1 MEALAILQVVVIMRE
16 VGVEMT
22 EMTAA
27 VPEAEAMEVLEMAVV
42 VADVSSAGN
51 DGGYGGEMRTGMLE
65 KETGVVMTA
74 VLQGKTVT
82 PTPAP
87 PGLRFPDSNFWPP
100 GSLRGSC
107 HHPVNYAAVPTHSPH

>member
-51 DGGYGGEMRTGMLE
+51 DGG
-65 KETGVVMTA
+65 
-74 VLQGKTVT
+74 
-82 PTPAP
+82 
-87 PGLRFPDSNFWPP
+87 
-100 GSLRGSC
+100 
-107 HHPVNYAAVPTHSPH
+107 